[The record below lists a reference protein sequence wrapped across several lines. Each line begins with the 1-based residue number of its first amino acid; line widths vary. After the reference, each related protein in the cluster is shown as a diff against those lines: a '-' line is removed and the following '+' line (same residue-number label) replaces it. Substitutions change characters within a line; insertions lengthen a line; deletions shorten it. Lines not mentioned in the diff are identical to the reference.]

1 MLCELHLRNL
11 AVAEDVSFELGPGL
25 NVLSGSTGA
34 GKSLITEAMRWLR
47 GEPIDRGV
55 LRAGA
60 DSASAEATFDLHTRP
75 ELIEQLRERAVE
87 LADDG
92 MLRLRRELVAGGR
105 SRAWVDGRLAS
116 AALLQ
121 AIGSILVQ
129 SQQQHLQLG
138 LLEPRRHVDT
148 LDSLGVAEDLVREWA
163 DARAQ
168 FLEAGQALARWTEER
183 ARLLE
188 QREAIEF
195 QWRDLDAAGLQA
207 GELDGLRRKVSVM
220 EGGARLLEL
229 AATARAQL
237 EDDPRGAAPALAAAL
252 GQLRKAPDGVP
263 ELDQALETVTGAVEL
278 VSEAIAALEQILD
291 GAELEPA
298 AFEQA
303 QERLALLT
311 GLARRYARS
320 EDELIAM
327 RDRLREQLDGLGSG
341 DEVPPALLQARADA
355 AARVNTA
362 GKALHKERK
371 RVARSAARDATPLL
385 AELGMQGAALSFD
398 FMPEANADGPVRIDG
413 RQVTA
418 LAAGPAEVTL
428 LVRTNPGENPTPVHR
443 GASGGELSRIALV
456 LRSLALRGQAPALLL
471 LDEVDA
477 GVGADLA
484 APIARRLAALAEAGQ
499 LLVITHQAQ
508 IAAGADR
515 HLVALKETGEQRAS
529 SAVHRLDREGRIEE
543 LSRMV
548 GAGTARSRKLVEE
561 MLEAGGKA

>member
-263 ELDQALETVTGAVEL
+263 ELDQALESVTGAVEL

-303 QERLALLT
+303 QERLAL
-311 GLARRYARS
+311 
-320 EDELIAM
+320 
-327 RDRLREQLDGLGSG
+327 
-341 DEVPPALLQARADA
+341 
-355 AARVNTA
+355 
-362 GKALHKERK
+362 
-371 RVARSAARDATPLL
+371 
-385 AELGMQGAALSFD
+385 
-398 FMPEANADGPVRIDG
+398 
-413 RQVTA
+413 
-418 LAAGPAEVTL
+418 
-428 LVRTNPGENPTPVHR
+428 
-443 GASGGELSRIALV
+443 
-456 LRSLALRGQAPALLL
+456 
-471 LDEVDA
+471 
-477 GVGADLA
+477 
-484 APIARRLAALAEAGQ
+484 
-499 LLVITHQAQ
+499 
-508 IAAGADR
+508 
-515 HLVALKETGEQRAS
+515 
-529 SAVHRLDREGRIEE
+529 
-543 LSRMV
+543 
-548 GAGTARSRKLVEE
+548 
-561 MLEAGGKA
+561 